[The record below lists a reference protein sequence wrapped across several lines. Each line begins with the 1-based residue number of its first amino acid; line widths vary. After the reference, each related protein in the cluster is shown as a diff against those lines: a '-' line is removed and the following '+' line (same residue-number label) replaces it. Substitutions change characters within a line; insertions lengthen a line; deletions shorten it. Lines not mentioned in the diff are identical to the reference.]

1 MTRPVTRPPRLT
13 VSTRSYDGRERRHA
27 HGFHQIVLP
36 VAGSLAMEVDAERD
50 RVGDGRGVIVTGG
63 TPHSFL
69 GAGDN
74 RFVVLDLP
82 AHALVPETVVRTA
95 PAFFAVDPALD
106 SLTRYLA
113 LESADTPLDG
123 PTAHHAAALLLR
135 ALERRHAVPEPED
148 DPVGRALAVM
158 RSRCAEPLTVAEI
171 ARAAGLSP
179 SRFHELFRARTGTTP
194 ARRLTEFRLDRAEA
208 LLRSGDVPLA
218 DVAMA
223 VGFSDQSAL
232 TRSLKRSRGTTPGA
246 LRRAER

>member
-1 MTRPVTRPPRLT
+1 MTRPPRLT
-13 VSTRSYDGRERRHA
+13 LSTRSYDGRERRHA

-36 VAGSLAMEVDAERD
+36 VAGSLAMEVDAARD
-50 RVGDGRGVIVTGG
+50 RVGDGRGVIVAGG
-63 TPHSFL
+63 TPHSFF

-82 AHALVPETVVRTA
+82 AHALLPDAVVRRA
-95 PAFFAVDPALD
+95 GAFFAIDPALD

-113 LESADTPLDG
+113 FEAADAPLDG

-135 ALERRHAVPEPED
+135 ALERRHDAPAPAA
-148 DPVGRALAVM
+148 DPIDRALVLM
-158 RSRCAEPLTVAEI
+158 RDRCAEPLTVEVI
-171 ARAAGLSP
+171 AQAAGLAP

-194 ARRLTEFRLDRAEA
+194 ARRLTGFRLDRAEA

-218 DVAMA
+218 EVALA

-232 TRSLKRSRGTTPGA
+232 TRCLKRLRGTTPAA
-246 LRRAER
+246 LRRGG